1 MRDEADAPLWPR
13 AAPRPRRK
21 AETKV
26 EPEAKHEAE
35 LEAKSASVE
44 LEAGPKARSGL
55 GREILALLKQP

>member
-1 MRDEADAPLWPR
+1 VRDEADAPPWPR

-35 LEAKSASVE
+35 LEAEPASAE

-55 GREILALLKQP
+55 GREILTIL